1 MDNKRQR
8 LELYRT
14 FLILDWISFLEKFMK
29 IIRFHRLFE
38 DDFRDFR
45 RFIYKKL
52 SYY

>member
-29 IIRFHRLFE
+29 IIRLFE
-38 DDFRDFR
+38 DFRDFR

>member
-29 IIRFHRLFE
+29 IIRLFE

-45 RFIYKKL
+45 RFICKKL